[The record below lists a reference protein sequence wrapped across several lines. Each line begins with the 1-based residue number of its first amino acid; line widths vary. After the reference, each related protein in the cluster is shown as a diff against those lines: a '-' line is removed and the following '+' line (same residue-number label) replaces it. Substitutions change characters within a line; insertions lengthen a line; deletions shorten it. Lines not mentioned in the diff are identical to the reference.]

1 MRSLLHSIPRALR
14 GLRRNWRWA
23 CNSVLIVA
31 SAISVLGMI
40 VLLYVNVQH
49 AAQFWL
55 SNTSVS
61 VFLEPGLDE
70 AQRDRLLEQATT
82 HPLVRQARLVTP
94 AEGLAAL
101 SERLGTAQG
110 LFTRQDADTLPYTI
124 DLEIFVD
131 FRDRIG
137 TVARAFAALPGVE
150 DVVYA
155 ERVLDKVN
163 LFFLITRAIGLFF
176 IGLILA
182 SFCLIIANAIKL
194 SMHARLAEIQILSLV
209 GATRT
214 FIRLAFV
221 LEGMVISLAGG
232 LLSLLLVWSA
242 YELLMAGLTWDAFT
256 RGLREITVFYDWP
269 MLAGALGLITLLGA
283 ASSHVSVTR
292 VLRSLEP

>member
-23 CNSVLIVA
+23 LNSVLIVA

-61 VFLEPGLDE
+61 VFLEPGVSE
-70 AQRDRLLEQATT
+70 GQRNRLLEHATT

-101 SERLGTAQG
+101 SERLGTAKG
-110 LFTRQDADTLPYTI
+110 LFSRQDADTLPYTI

-137 TVARAFAALPGVE
+137 TVAGQLDGVG
-150 DVVYA
+150 DDQA
-155 ERVLDKVN
+155 EGGQDQPDEEQADGAGDEKEQIDLVQHPLR
-163 LFFLITRAIGLFF
+163 IHH
-176 IGLILA
+176 IL
-182 SFCLIIANAIKL
+182 
-194 SMHARLAEIQILSLV
+194 HARQI
-209 GATRT
+209 GK
-214 FIRLAFV
+214 
-221 LEGMVISLAGG
+221 G
-232 LLSLLLVWSA
+232 L
-242 YELLMAGLTWDAFT
+242 G
-256 RGLREITVFYDWP
+256 
-269 MLAGALGLITLLGA
+269 
-283 ASSHVSVTR
+283 
-292 VLRSLEP
+292 